1 MDLDTLMLLTLLGM
15 LGAIVLGV
23 HIALALGATAMIG
36 TYFIF
41 GDTYLAASQVGG
53 AAYELI
59 RDHVFMTIPLFVLM
73 GDFLSK
79 SGAASDLYTLI
90 NKGLKGVPG
99 RLGVATVTG
108 NAAFAAVTGT
118 SIASA
123 AAFTRIAWPE
133 MKAAGYKHS
142 FALGSIAGSAC
153 LGMLIPPSVLLIVWG
168 IITEDSIGKLFVA
181 GVLPGI
187 VLAAFFAA
195 YNMITAKMNPS
206 IAPEPD
212 TLGDISPLT
221 KGQIYSGAA
230 IVGLIMLVLGGIWG
244 GFFTA
249 TEAAGVGA
257 LSGMFIAIAKGL
269 KFKELVECIIDAG
282 KTSAPIMIL
291 LITAGM
297 YSRFLSLADIDS
309 LIIGAMSSA
318 GLDGAMG
325 LIVMVVIWL
334 LLGMLLDS
342 ISIIL
347 LTVPLF
353 MTLSSGMD
361 PYAFAIFGILAIEA
375 GLLTPPFGLIVYT
388 VKGVLSGT
396 GHDVPLNQIFSGSI
410 PYWIMMRIVRVVVV
424 IFPGLAS
431 WLTTFV

>member
-15 LGAIVLGV
+15 LAAIVLGV

-79 SGAASDLYTLI
+79 SGAAADLYTLI

-181 GVLPGI
+181 GVIPGI
-187 VLAAFFAA
+187 LLAVFFAS
-195 YNMITAKMNPS
+195 YNMFTAKMNPS

-212 TLGDISPLT
+212 AMGDVAPLT
-221 KGQIYSGAA
+221 KSQIYSGAS
-230 IVGLIMLVLGGIWG
+230 IIGLIFLVLGGIWG

-257 LSGMFIAIAKGL
+257 LAGMCIAIAKGL
-269 KFKELVECIIDAG
+269 RFKELVDCIIDAG

-309 LIIGAMSSA
+309 LIIGAMTSA

-325 LIVMVVIWL
+325 LVVMVIIWL

-410 PYWIMMRIVRVVVV
+410 PYWLMMLVVMILVV